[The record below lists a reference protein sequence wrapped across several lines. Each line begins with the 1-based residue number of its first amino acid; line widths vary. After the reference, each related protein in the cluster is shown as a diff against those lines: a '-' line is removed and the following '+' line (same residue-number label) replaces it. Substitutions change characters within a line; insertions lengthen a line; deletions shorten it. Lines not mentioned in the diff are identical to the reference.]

1 MSMRTTVVIEDDV
14 LEAARSL
21 AEAEGRSLGQVI
33 SMLARRGLAP
43 QRQEDLEAGF
53 PVFSVSPEA
62 KPLTLEMVQRA
73 LEES

>member
-1 MSMRTTVVIEDDV
+1 MRTTVVIEDDV

-21 AEAEGRSLGQVI
+21 AEAEGKSLGQVI

-43 QRQEDLEAGF
+43 QRLEGLEAGF
-53 PVFSVSPEA
+53 PVFSVSPEV